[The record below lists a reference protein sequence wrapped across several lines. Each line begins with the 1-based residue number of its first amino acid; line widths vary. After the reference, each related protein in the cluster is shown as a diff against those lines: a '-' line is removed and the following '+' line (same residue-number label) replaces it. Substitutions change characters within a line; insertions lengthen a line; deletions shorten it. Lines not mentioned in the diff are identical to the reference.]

1 MSKKNKKVILDNNIL
16 TESQKNE
23 LKGVID
29 SLVEER
35 TQEIIRGFIQKYTS
49 FIVESAT
56 QKILTK
62 AKKDLIGKIN
72 EDIEN
77 IKNMTEKVVRSVVL
91 ESSNKISENKKAT
104 EKLVEEFK
112 TSAPALIEK
121 LSEEKAQEI
130 AKESI
135 ELSKK
140 SKKSIEMME
149 GMMNGL
155 TELGYV
161 INEDVDQIGKKSK
174 NEILGLKTELVKIKR
189 DLRVAELTEGM
200 LPNQKERVIELL
212 EEYSTATKVEQ
223 VFGKIRD
230 KVIEENTFVK
240 TEEKP
245 EKKEKVITEEDNLDN
260 LLGLSKTFLTKR
272 L

>member
-1 MSKKNKKVILDNNIL
+1 MSKNKKKVILDNNIL

-35 TQEIIRGFIQKYTS
+35 VQENIRAFIQKYTS

-62 AKKDLIGKIN
+62 AKKDLVGKIN
-72 EDIEN
+72 EDIDN
-77 IKNMTEKVVRSVVL
+77 IKTMTEKVVRSVVL
-91 ESSNKISENKKAT
+91 ESSNKIAENKKAT

-121 LSEEKAQEI
+121 LSEEKAQEMSKEAI
-130 AKESI
+130 ALKERSERSI
-135 ELSKK
+135 QVV
-140 SKKSIEMME
+140 E
-149 GMMNGL
+149 GLMKGL
-155 TELGYV
+155 EGIGYV

-174 NEILGLKTELVKIKR
+174 NEILGLKTELTKIKR
-189 DLRVAELTEGM
+189 DLRIAELTEGM

-212 EEYSTATKVEQ
+212 EEYTTAAKVEQ

-240 TEEKP
+240 SEPKP
-245 EKKEKVITEEDNLDN
+245 EKKEKVMTEEDNLDS
-260 LLGLSKTFLTKR
+260 LLGLSKTFLTTR